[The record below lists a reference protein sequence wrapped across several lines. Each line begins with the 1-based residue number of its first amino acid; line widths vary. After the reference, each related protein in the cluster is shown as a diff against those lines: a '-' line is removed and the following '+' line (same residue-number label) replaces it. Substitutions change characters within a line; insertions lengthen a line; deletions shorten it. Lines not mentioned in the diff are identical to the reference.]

1 MSRAEACARIQCW
14 CSFMQTLPC
23 FVEPRTA
30 SSTGVVPPTNSNSPH
45 LADSGATWN
54 VRTDKPRF
62 RDPGCAARSAS
73 MALNSRSI
81 LSSCRR
87 SSDPLATNG
96 YSRPSLPRATNFFG
110 NCFDRKRSTSGSNPT
125 ICACDVTSGGPVSAS
140 YCPGTSMPIRNVG
153 DRCLRP
159 RDTRAA
165 GDGGLERREPLRKL
179 RHPLPGQLLSLP
191 ELLHPVLD
199 DLALSLRDGLRE
211 PTRQLTL
218 PEPNRAVRPA
228 DRLRQRAPGH
238 LRESGV

>member
-1 MSRAEACARIQCW
+1 MNDASSRGHRAIAVRKSTLPFAGLLPYFAPTKPDRRLYMPFFGSIVAFWAVTSLSRAEACARIQCW

-62 RDPGCAARSAS
+62 RDPGCAASKAS

-159 RDTRAA
+159 LTPAPPATGGSNDANHCENCVTRCL
-165 GDGGLERREPLRKL
+165 GN
-179 RHPLPGQLLSLP
+179 S
-191 ELLHPVLD
+191 
-199 DLALSLRDGLRE
+199 
-211 PTRQLTL
+211 
-218 PEPNRAVRPA
+218 
-228 DRLRQRAPGH
+228 
-238 LRESGV
+238 